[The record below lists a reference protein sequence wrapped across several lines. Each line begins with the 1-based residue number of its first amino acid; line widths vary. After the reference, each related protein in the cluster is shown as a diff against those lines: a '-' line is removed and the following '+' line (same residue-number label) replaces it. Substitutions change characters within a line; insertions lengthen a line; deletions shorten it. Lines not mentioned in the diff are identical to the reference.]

1 MKLIFLDID
10 GVMNHEN
17 FNDRS
22 RLHHGHAF
30 CPVAV
35 QNLREIIKRT
45 GAKIILSSTWRR
57 GMHQIE
63 IRELFSNYDLDQY
76 VLGKTGILENQ
87 IRGNEIKELLD
98 GCDEDFVESFVILDD
113 DDDMGELLP
122 FLVLT
127 TGADGI
133 RVGLMAEQRE
143 RAIQILNEKTV
154 AQTHQ

>member
-10 GVMNHEN
+10 GVLNHEH

-22 RLHHGHAF
+22 RLHRGHAI

-57 GMHQIE
+57 GIHQIE
-63 IRELFSNYDLDQY
+63 IRELFSHYDLDQY
-76 VLGKTGILENQ
+76 ILGKIGILENQ

-98 GCDEDFVESFVILDD
+98 GCDEDFVESFVTLDD
-113 DDDMGELLP
+113 DDDMGDLLP
-122 FLVLT
+122 FLVQT
-127 TGADGI
+127 VNEQGI
-133 RVGLMAEQRE
+133 RVGLMADQRE
-143 RAIQILNEKTV
+143 EAIKILLANETK
-154 AQTHQ
+154 